1 MSTTPDASGV
11 VLHERRGS
19 VTTIAVTIA
28 INRLAQKNAVD
39 HEGAVQLAA
48 VVGRGHTWSRDGR
61 GRTGQAA
68 APNSAPPRRAYCPRV
83 SR

>member
-1 MSTTPDASGV
+1 MSAAPDASGV

-19 VTTIAVTIA
+19 VTTIAITNT
-28 INRLAQKNAVD
+28 INRPAQKNAVD

-61 GRTGQAA
+61 GRTGQVA
-68 APNSAPPRRAYCPRV
+68 APTSVPRRRAYCPRA

>member
-1 MSTTPDASGV
+1 MSIAPDASGV

-39 HEGAVQLAA
+39 YEGAVQLAG
-48 VVGRGHTWSRDGR
+48 VVGRGRTWSCDGR

-68 APNSAPPRRAYCPRV
+68 APTSAPRRRAYCPRV

>member
-1 MSTTPDASGV
+1 MSIAPDASGV
-11 VLHERRGS
+11 VLHERCGS

-28 INRLAQKNAVD
+28 INRPAQKNAVD

-68 APNSAPPRRAYCPRV
+68 APTCAPRRRAHCPRV
-83 SR
+83 SC

>member
-11 VLHERRGS
+11 VLHEHRGS
-19 VTTIAVTIA
+19 VTTVAVTIA

-68 APNSAPPRRAYCPRV
+68 APTSAPPRRAYCPRV
-83 SR
+83 SH

>member
-11 VLHERRGS
+11 VLHEHRGS

-28 INRLAQKNAVD
+28 INRLAQKYAVD

-61 GRTGQAA
+61 SRTGQAA
-68 APNSAPPRRAYCPRV
+68 APTSAPPRRAYCPRV